1 MKRSIHQ
8 YVISF
13 LFLFTMGCDRLK
25 VDSSKISLQVPKN
38 LSGKMNSSSATL
50 SLKHLAVQVTAS
62 DMSHPVILLQDAGDS
77 SSLGSEITLEIPS
90 GSNRLVQV
98 LAAYA
103 PAGSD
108 GGAILYYGDVSKSL
122 TGTAETLDVPLQKLG
137 SENTVEGRLHGR
149 YLTAV
154 NAGPSGELKLF
165 YRPTGKPALLVD
177 RKMMFGGWFEMVAFS
192 DIPMDYV
199 LPDGSSMGEQWT
211 TNTLTTGP
219 HLIKVIE
226 PSSFRDRWTS
236 AGSSTWEPRSPE
248 NKFYGFFAKNSSY
261 LANKTVCV
269 QSSLS
274 NGGTLYSSS
283 HFVTENR
290 NHLMPI
296 KHFAAGTTPT
306 ATPQAIAFVG
316 GRAFAECASL
326 PAAEEFVS
334 YLKFNG
340 TNWDNRIYDI
350 GESSGIIGLQTMF
363 TRLGESP
370 MNRTINKFGL
380 DAGGAYVETR
390 PLPGALEGFNGLQV
404 YRKSSA
410 NTTPGYTSESDES
423 CESDRLSRYGW
434 SLHKSLTLPPLTN
447 GALKTYLNT
456 LNLSPQTEYQ
466 HIVCLSKDG
475 QPYGKPTHVWAGT
488 GNPATPPNMLNIA
501 STSSN
506 SGAPYNSWP
515 IPGECR
521 PVMVSLSGSL
531 VGVNPYPS
539 LGYSVAATDSLGSPA
554 AILYSSKDCTST
566 PTSSLSKTFDPQVAE
581 STLYVKS
588 ASSDS
593 FNLAV
598 TNTLGLSNPPPFALT
613 VVPATNTPNSV
624 SLALDIVSSST
635 GGSFPSLTGIFPQGC
650 HPAIAFFSE
659 GGNPVNNSGS
669 ATFSWTELDGT
680 TAYTPPSDIKI
691 VDNCISKSPQS
702 SINVVNGVGRFAVT
716 TGTTLLSNVTLKVE
730 GFGASGKTDVNI
742 TPLAHRLSLTLPPG
756 SSTSPVAYQC
766 QAVKVEARD
775 AAGNLV
781 TVPTNKKIR
790 FSLQAR
796 SEVMGQPT
804 SVSFYSDSSCMI
816 QQQEY
821 DVVSGTSSTLVYM
834 KTNDLGV
841 FFVGYSSQF
850 TQNYGSM
857 DSEIRMSP
865 LPAPLSVD
873 LGGYSNI
880 PNTVYHGFGIFG
892 GTPPYT
898 ATVTQGSAV
907 VDVAQPY
914 PPLWQL
920 QLTPSATGPL
930 TIQVTDSKGQT
941 TQVNLTVY

>member
-1 MKRSIHQ
+1 MKRRIHQ

-108 GGAILYYGDVSKSL
+108 DGAILYYGDVSKSL
-122 TGTAETLDVPLQKLG
+122 TGTTETLDVPLQKLG

-199 LPDGSSMGEQWT
+199 LPDGSYMGEQWT
-211 TNTLTTGP
+211 TNTLPTGP

-283 HFVTENR
+283 HFVTESR

-306 ATPQAIAFVG
+306 TTPQAIAFVG
-316 GRAFAECASL
+316 GRTFAECASL

-350 GESSGIIGLQTMF
+350 GENFGIIGLQTMF
-363 TRLGESP
+363 TRLGENP
-370 MNRTINKFGL
+370 VNRTSDKFGL
-380 DAGGAYVETR
+380 DAGGAYVEIR
-390 PLPGALEGFNGLQV
+390 PLPGALEGFNGLQIYENSSTSSSV
-404 YRKSSA
+404 YTDSCEPSRLINLGWTLHSSA
-410 NTTPGYTSESDES
+410 P
-423 CESDRLSRYGW
+423 
-434 SLHKSLTLPPLTN
+434 LPVATN
-447 GALKTYLNT
+447 GNLKIYLKTLGWK
-456 LNLSPQTEYQ
+456 PQRDFQYQ
-466 HIVCLSKDG
+466 ICLSKDG
-475 QPYGKPTHVWAGT
+475 QPYGKATYVWADS
-488 GNPATPPNMLNIA
+488 ADIAPPNTLSIN
-501 STSSN
+501 TSST
-506 SGAPYNSWP
+506 SGAPFHSSP
-515 IPGECR
+515 VSGECR
-521 PVMVSLSGSL
+521 PVSINLSGPTMP
-531 VGVNPYPS
+531 VNPFPS
-539 LGYSVAATDSLGSPA
+539 LGYSVAATDGAATPA
-554 AILYSSKDCTST
+554 AILYSSKDCTGT
-566 PTSSLSKTFDPQVAE
+566 PAISISKTFAPQVTD
-581 STLYVKS
+581 STIYMKS
-588 ASSDS
+588 ASPGS
-593 FNLAV
+593 FSLAV
-598 TNTLGLSNPPPFALT
+598 TNASGLTNPAPLYVNVMDT
-613 VVPATNTPNSV
+613 TNTPNSV
-624 SLALDIVSSST
+624 ALALDMATSPI
-635 GGSFPSLTGIFPQGC
+635 GNFPTLTGVYPQGC
-650 HPAIAFFSE
+650 HPVVAFFSE
-659 GGNPVNNSGS
+659 GGRIVNNSGS

-680 TAYTPPSDIKI
+680 TTYTPPSDIKI

-716 TGTTLLSNVTLKVE
+716 AGTSLLANISLTVA
-730 GFGASGKTDVNI
+730 GFGALGKTDVNI
-742 TPLAHRLSLTLPPG
+742 GPIAHHLSLTLPAG
-756 SSTSPVAYQC
+756 SSTSPVVYQC

-775 AAGNLV
+775 ATGNLV

-796 SEVMGQPT
+796 SEVMEQPT

-816 QQQEY
+816 QQHEY

-857 DSEIRMSP
+857 DSEIRMTP

-898 ATVTQGSAV
+898 ATVTQGAAV
-907 VDVAQPY
+907 VNVAQPY

-930 TIQVTDSKGQT
+930 TIQVIDSKGQT

>member
-13 LFLFTMGCDRLK
+13 LFLFTLGCDRLK

-62 DMSHPVILLQDAGDS
+62 DMSQPVILLQDAGDS

-219 HLIKVIE
+219 HLIKVTE
-226 PSSFRDRWTS
+226 PASFRERWISMGT
-236 AGSSTWEPRSPE
+236 STWEQQSPE
-248 NKFYGFFAKNSSY
+248 DNFYGFFAKNSSY
-261 LANKTVCV
+261 LANKTVCI
-269 QSSLS
+269 QSSIS
-274 NGGTLYSSS
+274 NGGTLYSSA
-283 HFVTENR
+283 HFATENR
-290 NHLMPI
+290 NHPMPI
-296 KHFAAGTTPT
+296 RHFATGTTPT

-316 GRAFAECASL
+316 GRSPAECASL

-334 YLKFNG
+334 YLRFNG

-363 TRLGESP
+363 TRLGENP
-370 MNRTINKFGL
+370 MYRTTVKFGL

-390 PLPGALEGFNGLQV
+390 PLPGALEGLNGLQI
-404 YRKSSA
+404 YENPSTSSSA
-410 NTTPGYTSESDES
+410 YTDS
-423 CESDRLSRYGW
+423 CEPSRLINLGW
-434 SLHKSLTLPPLTN
+434 TLHSSAPLPVATN
-447 GALKTYLNT
+447 GNLKIYLKTLGWK
-456 LNLSPQTEYQ
+456 PQHDFQYQ
-466 HIVCLSKDG
+466 ICLSKDG
-475 QPYGKPTHVWAGT
+475 QPYGKPTYVWAGS
-488 GNPATPPNMLNIA
+488 ADIAPPNTLSINTS
-501 STSSN
+501 STS
-506 SGAPYNSWP
+506 GTPFNSWP
-515 IPGECR
+515 VSGECR
-521 PVMVSLSGSL
+521 PVSINLSGSTMD
-531 VGVNPYPS
+531 VNPFPS
-539 LGYSVAATDSLGSPA
+539 LGYSVTATDSVGNLT
-554 AILYSSKDCTST
+554 AILYSSKDCTGT
-566 PTSSLSKTFDPQVAE
+566 PTDSLSKTFAPQLTE
-581 STLYVKS
+581 STIYMKS
-588 ASSDS
+588 ASPGS
-593 FNLAV
+593 F
-598 TNTLGLSNPPPFALT
+598 TLALT
-613 VVPATNTPNSV
+613 NASGLTNPAPRYVSIMDASNTPNSV
-624 SLALDIVSSST
+624 SLALDIVSNST
-635 GGSFPSLTGIFPQGC
+635 GGRFPSLTGIFPQGC

-669 ATFSWTELDGT
+669 ATFSWTEFDGI

-730 GFGASGKTDVNI
+730 GFGTSGKTDVNI
-742 TPLAHRLSLTLPPG
+742 TPLAHHLSLSLPAG
-756 SSTSPVAYQC
+756 SSTSPVVYQC
-766 QAVKVEARD
+766 QAVKVEARN
-775 AAGNLV
+775 AAGNLL
-781 TVPTNKKIR
+781 TVPTNKKIK
-790 FSLQAR
+790 FSLYAH
-796 SEVMGQPT
+796 SEIAGQYST
-804 SVSFYSDSSCMI
+804 ASFYADSSCMI
-816 QQQEY
+816 QEQEY

-834 KTNDLGV
+834 KTNELGS
-841 FFVGYSSQF
+841 FIVGYNSQF
-850 TQNYGSM
+850 TQDYGSTAH
-857 DSEIRMSP
+857 EIRMTP

-880 PNTVYHGFGIFG
+880 PNTVAHGFGIFG